1 MAVKKTSQEMTFSQM
16 EARIKEIINTL
27 SNSDIGL
34 DEQVKLGEE
43 GSAILDQMSKKLDEL
58 EKKANSIIKTD
69 SAEK

>member
-1 MAVKKTSQEMTFSQM
+1 MAVKKTSQEMTFAQM

>member
-1 MAVKKTSQEMTFSQM
+1 MTFAQM

>member
-1 MAVKKTSQEMTFSQM
+1 MTFAQM

-43 GSAILDQMSKKLDEL
+43 GSAILDQMSKTLDEL